1 VSSHKDDDKQ
11 SGYRLTGVAWSILV
25 MGVSLA
31 AIVII
36 YISFGHIGSS
46 FSTVVMKQ
54 QQEELRERYG
64 LPPLPPVSPE
74 EAEIPPS
81 LRGTTTT
88 AAANDTESGNAT
100 AAAATTTSTNATA
113 PNNQTEA
120 ATAATA
126 GNATNTTT
134 TASSNATGAGN
145 N

>member
-1 VSSHKDDDKQ
+1 MSSHKDDDKQ

-46 FSTVVMKQ
+46 FSTGVMKQ

-81 LRGTTTT
+81 LRGITTT

-100 AAAATTTSTNATA
+100 AAATSTNATA
-113 PNNQTEA
+113 PNNQTV
-120 ATAATA
+120 
-126 GNATNTTT
+126 GNATTTA
-134 TASSNATGAGN
+134 ASSNATSAGN

>member
-1 VSSHKDDDKQ
+1 
-11 SGYRLTGVAWSILV
+11 

-81 LRGTTTT
+81 LRGITTT
-88 AAANDTESGNAT
+88 AAANDTESG
-100 AAAATTTSTNATA
+100 TTSTNATA
-113 PNNQTEA
+113 PNNQTE
-120 ATAATA
+120 AATA

>member
-36 YISFGHIGSS
+36 YISFGYIGPN
-46 FSTVVMKQ
+46 FSTGVMEQ

-81 LRGTTTT
+81 LRGITTT

-100 AAAATTTSTNATA
+100 AAAATTSTNATA

-120 ATAATA
+120 VAA
-126 GNATNTTT
+126 GNATTTTT

>member
-1 VSSHKDDDKQ
+1 
-11 SGYRLTGVAWSILV
+11 

-31 AIVII
+31 VIVII
-36 YISFGHIGSS
+36 YISFGYIGPS
-46 FSTVVMKQ
+46 FSTRVMEQ

-81 LRGTTTT
+81 LRGITTT
-88 AAANDTESGNAT
+88 AAVNDTESGNAT

-113 PNNQTEA
+113 PNNQTA
-120 ATAATA
+120 AA
-126 GNATNTTT
+126 GNATTTT
-134 TASSNATGAGN
+134 TTTSSNATGAGN

>member
-1 VSSHKDDDKQ
+1 
-11 SGYRLTGVAWSILV
+11 

-31 AIVII
+31 VIVII
-36 YISFGHIGSS
+36 YISFGYIGPS
-46 FSTVVMKQ
+46 FSTRVMEQ

-81 LRGTTTT
+81 LRGITTT
-88 AAANDTESGNAT
+88 AAVNDTESGNAT
-100 AAAATTTSTNATA
+100 AAATSTNATA

-120 ATAATA
+120 AAAA
-126 GNATNTTT
+126 ENATNTTT
-134 TASSNATGAGN
+134 TASSNATSAGN

>member
-1 VSSHKDDDKQ
+1 MSSHKDDDKQ

-31 AIVII
+31 VIVIM

-46 FSTVVMKQ
+46 FSTGVMKQ
-54 QQEELRERYG
+54 QQEKLRERYG

-81 LRGTTTT
+81 LRGITTT

-100 AAAATTTSTNATA
+100 AAAATTTTSTNATA
-113 PNNQTEA
+113 PNNQTA
-120 ATAATA
+120 A
-126 GNATNTTT
+126 GNATTTT
-134 TASSNATGAGN
+134 AASSNATSAGN

>member
-46 FSTVVMKQ
+46 FSTGVMKQ

-81 LRGTTTT
+81 LRGITTT
-88 AAANDTESGNAT
+88 AAANDTGSGNAT
-100 AAAATTTSTNATA
+100 AAATSTNATA
-113 PNNQTEA
+113 PNNQT
-120 ATAATA
+120 A
-126 GNATNTTT
+126 GNATTTT
-134 TASSNATGAGN
+134 TASSNATSAGN

>member
-1 VSSHKDDDKQ
+1 
-11 SGYRLTGVAWSILV
+11 

-46 FSTVVMKQ
+46 FSTGVMKQ

-81 LRGTTTT
+81 LRGITTT

-100 AAAATTTSTNATA
+100 AAAAATTSTNATA

-120 ATAATA
+120 AA
-126 GNATNTTT
+126 GNATTTTT

>member
-1 VSSHKDDDKQ
+1 
-11 SGYRLTGVAWSILV
+11 

-31 AIVII
+31 VIVII

-46 FSTVVMKQ
+46 FSTGVMKQ

-81 LRGTTTT
+81 LRGITTT
-88 AAANDTESGNAT
+88 AAVNDTESGNAT
-100 AAAATTTSTNATA
+100 AAATSTNATA
-113 PNNQTEA
+113 PNNQT
-120 ATAATA
+120 A
-126 GNATNTTT
+126 GNATTTA
-134 TASSNATGAGN
+134 ASSNATSAGN

>member
-31 AIVII
+31 VIVII

-46 FSTVVMKQ
+46 FSTGVMKQ

-81 LRGTTTT
+81 LRGITTT

-100 AAAATTTSTNATA
+100 AAATTSTNATA

-120 ATAATA
+120 AA
-126 GNATNTTT
+126 GNATTTTT

>member
-46 FSTVVMKQ
+46 FSTGVMKQ

-81 LRGTTTT
+81 LRGITTT

-100 AAAATTTSTNATA
+100 AAATSTNATA
-113 PNNQTEA
+113 PNNQTV
-120 ATAATA
+120 
-126 GNATNTTT
+126 GNATTTA
-134 TASSNATGAGN
+134 ASSNATSAGN

>member
-1 VSSHKDDDKQ
+1 
-11 SGYRLTGVAWSILV
+11 

-31 AIVII
+31 VIVII
-36 YISFGHIGSS
+36 YISFGYIGPS
-46 FSTVVMKQ
+46 FSTRVMEQ

-81 LRGTTTT
+81 LRGITTT
-88 AAANDTESGNAT
+88 AAVNDTESGNAT
-100 AAAATTTSTNATA
+100 AAATSTNATA

-120 ATAATA
+120 AAAA
-126 GNATNTTT
+126 AENATNTTT
-134 TASSNATGAGN
+134 TASSNATSAGN

>member
-1 VSSHKDDDKQ
+1 
-11 SGYRLTGVAWSILV
+11 

-31 AIVII
+31 VIVII
-36 YISFGHIGSS
+36 YISFGYIGPS
-46 FSTVVMKQ
+46 FSTRVMEQ

-81 LRGTTTT
+81 LRGITTT
-88 AAANDTESGNAT
+88 AAVNDTESGNAT

-113 PNNQTEA
+113 PNNQTA
-120 ATAATA
+120 AA
-126 GNATNTTT
+126 GNATTTT
-134 TASSNATGAGN
+134 TTTTSSNATGAGN

>member
-1 VSSHKDDDKQ
+1 
-11 SGYRLTGVAWSILV
+11 

-36 YISFGHIGSS
+36 YISFGYIGPS
-46 FSTVVMKQ
+46 FSTGVMEQ

-81 LRGTTTT
+81 LRGITTT
-88 AAANDTESGNAT
+88 AAVNDTESGNAT
-100 AAAATTTSTNATA
+100 AAATSTNATA

-120 ATAATA
+120 AAE
-126 GNATNTTT
+126 NATNTTT
-134 TASSNATGAGN
+134 TASSNATSAGN

>member
-1 VSSHKDDDKQ
+1 MSSHKDDDKQ

-36 YISFGHIGSS
+36 YISFGYIGPS
-46 FSTVVMKQ
+46 FSTGVMEQ

-81 LRGTTTT
+81 LRGITTT

-100 AAAATTTSTNATA
+100 AAATTSTNATA

-120 ATAATA
+120 AA
-126 GNATNTTT
+126 GNATTTTT

>member
-31 AIVII
+31 VIVIM

-46 FSTVVMKQ
+46 FSTGVMKQ
-54 QQEELRERYG
+54 QQEKLRERYG

-81 LRGTTTT
+81 LRGITTT

-100 AAAATTTSTNATA
+100 AAAATTTTSTNATA
-113 PNNQTEA
+113 PNNQTA
-120 ATAATA
+120 A
-126 GNATNTTT
+126 GNATTTT
-134 TASSNATGAGN
+134 AASSNATSAGN

>member
-1 VSSHKDDDKQ
+1 
-11 SGYRLTGVAWSILV
+11 

-36 YISFGHIGSS
+36 YISFGYIGPS
-46 FSTVVMKQ
+46 FSTGVMEQ

-81 LRGTTTT
+81 LRGITTT

-100 AAAATTTSTNATA
+100 AAATTSTNATA

-120 ATAATA
+120 AA
-126 GNATNTTT
+126 GNATTTTT

>member
-1 VSSHKDDDKQ
+1 
-11 SGYRLTGVAWSILV
+11 

-36 YISFGHIGSS
+36 YISFGYIGPN
-46 FSTVVMKQ
+46 FSTGVMEQ

-81 LRGTTTT
+81 LRGITTT

-100 AAAATTTSTNATA
+100 AAATTSTNATA

-120 ATAATA
+120 AA
-126 GNATNTTT
+126 GNATTTTT

>member
-1 VSSHKDDDKQ
+1 
-11 SGYRLTGVAWSILV
+11 

-31 AIVII
+31 VIVIM

-46 FSTVVMKQ
+46 FSTGVMKQ
-54 QQEELRERYG
+54 QQEKLRERYG

-81 LRGTTTT
+81 LRGITTT

-100 AAAATTTSTNATA
+100 TAAATTTTSTNATA
-113 PNNQTEA
+113 PNNQTA
-120 ATAATA
+120 A
-126 GNATNTTT
+126 GNATTTA
-134 TASSNATGAGN
+134 ASSNATSAGN

>member
-11 SGYRLTGVAWSILV
+11 SGYRLTGVAWSILI

-36 YISFGHIGSS
+36 YISFGYIGPS
-46 FSTVVMKQ
+46 FSTGVMEQ

-81 LRGTTTT
+81 LRGITTT
-88 AAANDTESGNAT
+88 AAVNDTESGNAT
-100 AAAATTTSTNATA
+100 TAAATTSTNATA
-113 PNNQTEA
+113 SNNQTEA
-120 ATAATA
+120 AA
-126 GNATNTTT
+126 GNATTTTT
-134 TASSNATGAGN
+134 TASSNATSAGN

>member
-1 VSSHKDDDKQ
+1 VSSHKDDHKQ

-36 YISFGHIGSS
+36 YISFGYIGPS
-46 FSTVVMKQ
+46 FSTGVMEQ

-64 LPPLPPVSPE
+64 LPSLPPVSPE

-81 LRGTTTT
+81 LRDITTT

-100 AAAATTTSTNATA
+100 AAATSTNATA
-113 PNNQTEA
+113 PNNQT
-120 ATAATA
+120 A
-126 GNATNTTT
+126 GNATTTT
-134 TASSNATGAGN
+134 AASSNATSAGN

>member
-1 VSSHKDDDKQ
+1 MSSHKDDDKQ

-31 AIVII
+31 VIVII

-46 FSTVVMKQ
+46 FSTGVMKQ

-81 LRGTTTT
+81 LRGITTT

-100 AAAATTTSTNATA
+100 AAATSTNATA
-113 PNNQTEA
+113 PNNQT
-120 ATAATA
+120 A
-126 GNATNTTT
+126 GNATTTA
-134 TASSNATGAGN
+134 ASSNATSAGN

>member
-1 VSSHKDDDKQ
+1 MSSHKDDDKQ

-46 FSTVVMKQ
+46 FSTGVMKQ
-54 QQEELRERYG
+54 QQEELRERYD

-81 LRGTTTT
+81 LRGITTT

-100 AAAATTTSTNATA
+100 AAATSTNATA
-113 PNNQTEA
+113 PNNQTA
-120 ATAATA
+120 A
-126 GNATNTTT
+126 GNATTTT
-134 TASSNATGAGN
+134 TASSNATSAGN

>member
-11 SGYRLTGVAWSILV
+11 SGYRLTGVAWSILI

-36 YISFGHIGSS
+36 YISFGYIGPS
-46 FSTVVMKQ
+46 FSTGVMEQ

-81 LRGTTTT
+81 LRGITTT
-88 AAANDTESGNAT
+88 AAVNDTESGNAT
-100 AAAATTTSTNATA
+100 TAAATTSTNATA

-120 ATAATA
+120 AA
-126 GNATNTTT
+126 GNATTTTT
-134 TASSNATGAGN
+134 TASSNATSAGN

>member
-36 YISFGHIGSS
+36 YISFGYIGPS
-46 FSTVVMKQ
+46 FSTGVMEQ

-81 LRGTTTT
+81 LRGITTT

-100 AAAATTTSTNATA
+100 AAATSTNATA
-113 PNNQTEA
+113 PNNQTV
-120 ATAATA
+120 
-126 GNATNTTT
+126 GNATTTA
-134 TASSNATGAGN
+134 ASSNATSAGN

>member
-1 VSSHKDDDKQ
+1 
-11 SGYRLTGVAWSILV
+11 

-31 AIVII
+31 VIVII

-46 FSTVVMKQ
+46 FSTGVMKQ

-81 LRGTTTT
+81 LRGITTT

-100 AAAATTTSTNATA
+100 AAATTSTNATA

-120 ATAATA
+120 AA
-126 GNATNTTT
+126 GNATTTTT

>member
-46 FSTVVMKQ
+46 FSTGVMKQ

-81 LRGTTTT
+81 LRGITTT
-88 AAANDTESGNAT
+88 AAANDTERGNAT
-100 AAAATTTSTNATA
+100 TTAASSNATA
-113 PNNQTEA
+113 PNNQTV
-120 ATAATA
+120 
-126 GNATNTTT
+126 GNATTTA
-134 TASSNATGAGN
+134 ASSNATSAGN

>member
-36 YISFGHIGSS
+36 YISFGYIGPS
-46 FSTVVMKQ
+46 FSTGVMEQ

-81 LRGTTTT
+81 LRDITTT

-100 AAAATTTSTNATA
+100 AAAATTSTNATA

-120 ATAATA
+120 VAA
-126 GNATNTTT
+126 GNATTTTT

>member
-1 VSSHKDDDKQ
+1 
-11 SGYRLTGVAWSILV
+11 

-36 YISFGHIGSS
+36 YISFGYIGPS
-46 FSTVVMKQ
+46 FSTGVMEQ

-81 LRGTTTT
+81 LRGITTT

-100 AAAATTTSTNATA
+100 AAATTSTNATA

-120 ATAATA
+120 VAA
-126 GNATNTTT
+126 GNATTTTT

>member
-1 VSSHKDDDKQ
+1 
-11 SGYRLTGVAWSILV
+11 

-31 AIVII
+31 VIVIM

-46 FSTVVMKQ
+46 FSTGVMKQ
-54 QQEELRERYG
+54 QQEKLRERYG

-81 LRGTTTT
+81 LRGITTT

-100 AAAATTTSTNATA
+100 TAAAAAATTTSTNAAA
-113 PNNQTEA
+113 PNNQTA
-120 ATAATA
+120 A
-126 GNATNTTT
+126 GNATTTT
-134 TASSNATGAGN
+134 TTTTTAASSNATSAGN

>member
-1 VSSHKDDDKQ
+1 MEHTCHGRVAGCHRNHLHFIWPHRIKLLYC
-11 SGYRLTGVAWSILV
+11 GYEA
-25 MGVSLA
+25 
-31 AIVII
+31 
-36 YISFGHIGSS
+36 
-46 FSTVVMKQ
+46 
-54 QQEELRERYG
+54 LRERYG

-81 LRGTTTT
+81 LRGITTT

-100 AAAATTTSTNATA
+100 AAAAAAATTTSTNATA
-113 PNNQTEA
+113 PNNQTE
-120 ATAATA
+120 AATA

>member
-81 LRGTTTT
+81 LRGITTT

-100 AAAATTTSTNATA
+100 AAAAAATTTTSTNATA

-120 ATAATA
+120 AA
-126 GNATNTTT
+126 GNATTTTT

>member
-1 VSSHKDDDKQ
+1 
-11 SGYRLTGVAWSILV
+11 

-36 YISFGHIGSS
+36 YISFGYIGPS
-46 FSTVVMKQ
+46 FSTGVMEQ

-81 LRGTTTT
+81 LRGITTT

-100 AAAATTTSTNATA
+100 AAATSTNATA
-113 PNNQTEA
+113 PNNQTV
-120 ATAATA
+120 
-126 GNATNTTT
+126 GNATTTA
-134 TASSNATGAGN
+134 ASSNATSAGN

>member
-31 AIVII
+31 VIVII

-46 FSTVVMKQ
+46 FSTGVMKQ

-81 LRGTTTT
+81 LRGITTT

-100 AAAATTTSTNATA
+100 AAATSTNATA
-113 PNNQTEA
+113 PNNQT
-120 ATAATA
+120 A
-126 GNATNTTT
+126 GNATTTA
-134 TASSNATGAGN
+134 ASSNATSASN

>member
-1 VSSHKDDDKQ
+1 
-11 SGYRLTGVAWSILV
+11 

-46 FSTVVMKQ
+46 FSTGVMKQ

-81 LRGTTTT
+81 LRGITTT

-100 AAAATTTSTNATA
+100 TAATSTNATA
-113 PNNQTEA
+113 PNNQTV
-120 ATAATA
+120 
-126 GNATNTTT
+126 GNATTTA
-134 TASSNATGAGN
+134 ASSNATSAGN

>member
-1 VSSHKDDDKQ
+1 
-11 SGYRLTGVAWSILV
+11 

-36 YISFGHIGSS
+36 YISFGYIGPS
-46 FSTVVMKQ
+46 FSTGVMEQ

-64 LPPLPPVSPE
+64 LPSLPPVSPE

-81 LRGTTTT
+81 LRDITTT

-100 AAAATTTSTNATA
+100 AAATSTNATA
-113 PNNQTEA
+113 PNNQT
-120 ATAATA
+120 A
-126 GNATNTTT
+126 GNATTTT
-134 TASSNATGAGN
+134 AASSNATSAGN

>member
-36 YISFGHIGSS
+36 YISFGYIGPS
-46 FSTVVMKQ
+46 FSTGVMEQ

-81 LRGTTTT
+81 LRGITTT

-100 AAAATTTSTNATA
+100 AAAATTSTNATA

-120 ATAATA
+120 VAA
-126 GNATNTTT
+126 GNATTTTT

>member
-1 VSSHKDDDKQ
+1 
-11 SGYRLTGVAWSILV
+11 

-46 FSTVVMKQ
+46 FSTGVMKQ

-81 LRGTTTT
+81 LRGITTT

-100 AAAATTTSTNATA
+100 AAATSTNATA
-113 PNNQTEA
+113 PNNQTV
-120 ATAATA
+120 
-126 GNATNTTT
+126 GNATTTA
-134 TASSNATGAGN
+134 ASSNATSAGN

>member
-81 LRGTTTT
+81 LRGITTT

-100 AAAATTTSTNATA
+100 AAATSTNATA
-113 PNNQTEA
+113 PNNQTV
-120 ATAATA
+120 
-126 GNATNTTT
+126 GNATTTA
-134 TASSNATGAGN
+134 ASSNATSAGN